1 MNPGKMLIILP
12 AIVLLS
18 ACSSQPANP
27 VASACDGQIKVAAKE
42 YEVASGR
49 WVRGHPDLDRVRQLV
64 KQAYREYQ
72 AGNHDG
78 CTETVKQARKL
89 VRPLLGS

>member
-1 MNPGKMLIILP
+1 MIPRKILIILP
-12 AIVLLS
+12 VIVLLA
-18 ACSSQPANP
+18 ACSHQPANP
-27 VASACDGQIKVAAKE
+27 AASACDGQIKVAAQE

-64 KQAYREYQ
+64 KQAYRENK

-78 CTETVKQARKL
+78 CAETIKQARKL
-89 VRPLLGS
+89 VRPLLGG